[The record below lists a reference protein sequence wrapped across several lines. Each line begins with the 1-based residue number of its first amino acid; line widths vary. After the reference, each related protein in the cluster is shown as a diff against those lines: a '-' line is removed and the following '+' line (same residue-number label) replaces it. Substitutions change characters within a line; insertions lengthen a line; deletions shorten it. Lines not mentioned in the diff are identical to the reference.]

1 MTAQQITGADPKS
14 RAARLT
20 VRIFIVEKYLENEME
35 ETHWSIKPNKAK
47 AIMLAKRQLAEFVC
61 DAVNLEGI
69 NFTLPEIQTLL
80 DGITVGGHKVADQ
93 QIALN
98 QADTWRTLFEQ
109 IERNQFE
116 VTIENISALH
126 SIAAKNEA
134 LDFGMFR
141 SGGVTIAGTDYIPPQ
156 ADSLPEL
163 FEKMV
168 TDASKIS
175 DIYDRAI
182 HFFLT
187 MARCQFFYDVNKR
200 MGRFIMNGL
209 LLSFGYPA
217 INLPAKR
224 QLEFNQLML
233 HYYETGA
240 QKQMNTFLRS
250 CLDLKI
256 IRIMKE

>member
-1 MTAQQITGADPKS
+1 MKPVS
-14 RAARLT
+14 
-20 VRIFIVEKYLENEME
+20 EMI
-35 ETHWSIKPNKAK
+35 ETQWNMKPNKAK
-47 AIMLAKRQLAEFVC
+47 ALMLAKRQLAEFVC

-69 NFTLPEIQTLL
+69 NLTLPEIQTLL
-80 DGITVGGHKVADQ
+80 DGITVGGHKLSDQ

-98 QADTWRTLFEQ
+98 QADTWRALFKLVEK
-109 IERNQFE
+109 NQFE
-116 VTIENISALH
+116 ITCEKVCSLH
-126 SIAAKNEA
+126 LIAGKEEA
-134 LDFGMFR
+134 LEYGRFR
-141 SGGVTIAGTDYIPPQ
+141 SGGVTIAGTDYMPPQ
-156 ADSLPEL
+156 ADALPAL
-163 FEKMV
+163 FDKMIQ
-168 TDASKIS
+168 DACLIP

-209 LLSFGYPA
+209 LLDNGYPA

-233 HYYETGA
+233 AFYETGH
-240 QKQMNTFLRS
+240 QKPMNSFLRS
-250 CLDLKI
+250 CLDERV